1 MKANIR
7 TKGFTIIEVVLVLAI
22 AGLIFMMVFVA
33 LPSLQKAQRDTARKN
48 DASTVAALVES
59 YSSNNGGQL
68 PIDGGPYNGLS
79 TEPFAKYLTEIL
91 VKNTVK
97 VITSASTGTDVST
110 SIAPSEDIIVVVK
123 NSKCDTSASAKP
135 ERPIY
140 NASNRLF
147 TVITKLESGG
157 GSYYCQNG

>member
-33 LPSLQKAQRDTARKN
+33 LPSLQKAQRDTARKS

-59 YSSNNGGQL
+59 YSSNNGGLL
-68 PIDGGPYNGLS
+68 PDVDTYISSS
-79 TEPFAKYLTEIL
+79 TTTFANYLTEIL
-91 VKNTVK
+91 VKSTVK
-97 VITSASTGTDVST
+97 VVISNNPGTDVS
-110 SIAPSEDIIVVVK
+110 SIAPSEDIIVVVR
-123 NSKCDTSASAKP
+123 NSKCNTSNTSTP
-135 ERPIY
+135 VY

-147 TVITKLESGG
+147 TIVTKLESGG